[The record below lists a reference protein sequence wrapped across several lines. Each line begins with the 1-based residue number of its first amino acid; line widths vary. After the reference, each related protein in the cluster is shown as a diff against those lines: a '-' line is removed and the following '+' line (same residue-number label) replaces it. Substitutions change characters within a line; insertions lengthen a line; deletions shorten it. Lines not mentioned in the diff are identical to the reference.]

1 MRPARS
7 LAFDLNKSR
16 VHLAEGKCVPELFQ
30 QQVRSAPEA
39 VAVVFEKEQLTYRDL
54 NTRANQLAHY
64 LRKLGIGPEVL
75 VGICVGRSPMMLI
88 GLLGILKAG
97 GAYVPLDPAYPP
109 ERLRFITDDAATPV
123 VITQRHLLSILPPGG
138 AHTICLDDWKVFEQ
152 ESEEDL
158 NSKTVAQNL
167 SHVIYT
173 SGSTGKPKGVAI
185 QHENVSALI
194 DWASTVF
201 SSEELHGV
209 LASTS
214 ICFDLSVFELFV
226 TLSLGGRVILADNA
240 LHLAHLR
247 SAEQV
252 TLINTVP
259 SAITELLRLGAIP
272 ETVTTINL
280 AGEALKTDLVRQIYK
295 LPHVQRVF
303 DLYGPIRG
311 YNLLDV
317 RSQKRGRTC
326 KYRKAHLEH

>member
-16 VHLAEGKCVPELFQ
+16 VLPDEGKCVHELFQ

-39 VAVVFEKEQLTYRDL
+39 VAIVFEGGRLTYREL
-54 NTRANQLAHY
+54 NARANQLSHY
-64 LRKLGIGPEVL
+64 LRRLGVGPEVL
-75 VGICVGRSPMMLI
+75 VGICVERSPMMLI

-109 ERLRFITDDAATPV
+109 ERLRFITEDAATPV
-123 VITQRHLLSILPPGG
+123 VITQRQLLSILPSGG
-138 AHTICLDDWKVFEQ
+138 AHTICLDDWKVFEH

-158 NSKTVAQNL
+158 CSETVAQNL

-185 QHENVSALI
+185 QHQSVAALI

-201 SSEELHGV
+201 SSQELHGV

-226 TLSLGGRVILADNA
+226 TLALGGRVILADKA
-240 LHLAHLR
+240 LHLANLK
-247 SAEQV
+247 SAQQV

-259 SAITELLRLGAIP
+259 TAITELLRLRAIP

-303 DLYGPIRG
+303 DLYGPSEDTT
-311 YNLLDV
+311 Y
-317 RSQKRGRTC
+317 
-326 KYRKAHLEH
+326 